1 VSGIGVPGSYW
12 RDFASASARQE
23 VCTPGRKVGHLVR
36 KVVFLACL
44 FVGCGLPAAAQQF
57 DFPEAAVSAPAA
69 AAKAMPVLATQILE
83 SYKEPDQAKYL
94 ENVFGLQLVA
104 GKYVEAQ
111 KSISELRAISNATQ
125 PSRPPWLNRQYEIY
139 AAAKYAVATTG
150 VAFPDAYSQAFREA
164 FSKLD
169 NLSSS
174 HVVRALAVLDPSDFQ
189 QDLQRDLDKQK
200 GKSSIELADAL
211 KLVSDYQV
219 SEAFREPA
227 PLFAALIAEDDA
239 RRYVTEKGIAVKT
252 PDGATLCAL
261 TMRPRATSSRLP
273 TLLKFTIYVEPNY
286 DLADARLSAAHGYA
300 AVVGYVRG
308 KVCSPDKR
316 VAYEHDGS
324 DAAALIDWIAAQ
336 PWSDGRVGMYSG
348 SYNGFTQFAAAKY
361 MPKALKAIMAGAA
374 AAPGIDVPMEGNV
387 FWNFIYPWPFYTLNG
402 KTNDEATYND
412 YKRWQRIDHEFYAS
426 GRAYRDLD
434 KIDGTPN
441 PTFDQWISHPSYDA
455 FWQSMIPYGK
465 EFARV
470 NIPVLQTAGYYYG
483 GPGAAVYYFSE
494 HQKANPK
501 AEHYLLIGPYH
512 HFGAQFGVFSLL
524 GKLFGTIG
532 GMELDPVA
540 RIDIE
545 DLRFEWFDYLF
556 KGASRPALLQDK
568 VNYQVT
574 GANVWKHAPTL
585 AAMGNQKLRFHLS
598 AAQSGKAY
606 QLSSEIPDKE
616 ASINLKVDLADRS
629 DVDREA
635 PGGGILDDAVD
646 TANALEFISDPLPQ
660 VTEVSGLFSAS
671 LDFSCNKK
679 DFDFQIELYEQTP
692 KGKFAFLT
700 SSWARASYVENRSQR
715 HLLTPGKR
723 ALIKFQSNR
732 LMSRQFEQGSRLVM
746 LLRVIKESGRQI
758 NYGTGKD
765 VSDESIADA
774 KPLLEITWFT
784 ESFIDIPV
792 WR

>member
-1 VSGIGVPGSYW
+1 MCLLTKIRATSLSRQGLSKFCQKIFSGKAGLL
-12 RDFASASARQE
+12 
-23 VCTPGRKVGHLVR
+23 RKVLL
-36 KVVFLACL
+36 LACS
-44 FVGCGLPAAAQQF
+44 FVCSCVPATAQQF
-57 DFPEAAVSAPAA
+57 DFPAA
-69 AAKAMPVLATQILE
+69 AASDRVAEAKAMPVLAGQVLD
-83 SYKEPDQAKYL
+83 SYKEPDRAKYL
-94 ENVFGLQLVA
+94 ENVFRLQLVA

-111 KSISELRAISNATQ
+111 KSIAELRDALNG
-125 PSRPPWLNRQYEIY
+125 SRPTHAPWLNRQYEIY
-139 AAAKYAVATTG
+139 AAAKYSAAAPG
-150 VAFPDAYSQAFREA
+150 VAFPDAYSRAFREA

-174 HVVRALAVLDPSDFQ
+174 HVVRALAVLDPADFQ

-200 GKSSIELADAL
+200 DKSTIELPDAI
-211 KLVSDYQV
+211 KLVSDFQV

-239 RRYVTEKGIAVKT
+239 RRYVTEKDVAVKT
-252 PDGATLCAL
+252 PDGATVCAL
-261 TMRPRATSSRLP
+261 VMRPRAASSHLP
-273 TLLKFTIYVEPNY
+273 TLFKFTIYVEPKY

-300 AVVGYVRG
+300 AVVGYTRG
-308 KVCSPDKR
+308 KACSPDER
-316 VAYEHDGS
+316 VAYEHDGA
-324 DAAALIDWIAAQ
+324 DAAAVIDWIAAQ

-348 SYNGFTQFAAAKY
+348 SYGGFTQFAAAKH
-361 MPKALKAIMAGAA
+361 MPKALKGIMAGAA
-374 AAPGIDVPMEGNV
+374 AAPGIDVPMEGNI
-387 FWNFIYPWPFYTLNG
+387 FWSFVYPWPFYTLNA
-402 KTNDEATYND
+402 KENDDATYND
-412 YKRWQRIDHEFYAS
+412 YKRWRRIDHEFYTS

-455 FWQSMIPYGK
+455 FWQNMIPYDK

-470 NIPVLQTAGYYYG
+470 NISVLQTAGYYYG

-501 AEHYLLIGPYH
+501 ADHYLLIGPYH
-512 HFGAQFGVFSLL
+512 HFGAQIGVFGLL
-524 GKLFGTIG
+524 GRLFGTIG

-540 RIDIE
+540 KIDIE

-556 KGASRPALLQDK
+556 KGAPKPALLQDR

-585 AAMGNQKLRFHLS
+585 AAMGNQKLRFHIS

-606 QLSSEIPDKE
+606 QLSGEIPDKE

-635 PGGGILDDAVD
+635 PGGGIIADAVD
-646 TANALEFISDPLPQ
+646 TANGLEFISEPVAQP
-660 VTEVSGLFSAS
+660 TEVSGLFAAS

-723 ALIKFQSNR
+723 TILNFQSNR
-732 LMSRQFEQGSRLVM
+732 IMSRRLEKGSRLVM
-746 LLRVIKESGRQI
+746 ILKVVKESGRQI
-758 NYGTGKD
+758 NYGTGKE
-765 VSDESIADA
+765 VSDETIAGA
-774 KPLLEITWFT
+774 EPPLEITWFT
-784 ESFIDIPV
+784 ESSIDIPI